1 MNNKLCDPMLNQIK
15 QDILGDI
22 ELLQEDVKRYFNLAN
37 ELEAPYDNGTVCPS
51 CGCTKSDTT
60 DTRKRNGTQMRRRQC
75 KNCGERWTT
84 FERRVESKRIDHG
97 IERW

>member
-37 ELEAPYDNGTVCPS
+37 ELEAPYDLS
-51 CGCTKSDTT
+51 L
-60 DTRKRNGTQMRRRQC
+60 
-75 KNCGERWTT
+75 
-84 FERRVESKRIDHG
+84 IH
-97 IERW
+97 I